1 MCNKTKLAHLL
12 GFAVYS
18 QVDDCQSAGCP
29 CQLRFG
35 EFQPAGSAVPLVE
48 DVLEPAPESLLLR
61 QRPLPVN
68 QPVVAEGPRVL
79 VGTHDRDLV
88 T

>member
-1 MCNKTKLAHLL
+1 M
-12 GFAVYS
+12 
-18 QVDDCQSAGCP
+18 
-29 CQLRFG
+29 
-35 EFQPAGSAVPLVE
+35 PLVE
-48 DVLEPAPESLLLR
+48 DVLDPAPESLLLR

-68 QPVVAEGPRVL
+68 QPVVPERPRVL

>member
-1 MCNKTKLAHLL
+1 M
-12 GFAVYS
+12 
-18 QVDDCQSAGCP
+18 
-29 CQLRFG
+29 
-35 EFQPAGSAVPLVE
+35 E
-48 DVLEPAPESLLLR
+48 DVLDPAPESLLLR

-68 QPVVAEGPRVL
+68 QPVVAEGTRVL